1 MAASECAKFCV
12 VLFTIAIALVSASK
26 SDIRKDV
33 IDVQDYITL
42 RNLVKELQ
50 VTLKVHESRFEM
62 LENRLLQSERKT
74 DLLVRERKRNLQV
87 INELSRHL
95 SGIENKEAQ
104 IKPFAKRLL
113 VAPTSPTEQVAFYVH
128 LTTSL
133 PSPGANQIIKFDHV
147 MVNIGNGYH
156 NNTGVFIVPTSGVYV
171 FSWSIRLNGGSV
183 HSAELVINNETHGK
197 VYLDS
202 SHLDGHVSAGSIARL
217 QAGDDVYMRVKAG
230 VCHNRG
236 AIFSDVCGW
245 SSFMGWK
252 ISSL

>member
-26 SDIRKDV
+26 SDKRKDV

-95 SGIENKEAQ
+95 SGIETRKL
-104 IKPFAKRLL
+104 K
-113 VAPTSPTEQVAFYVH
+113 
-128 LTTSL
+128 
-133 PSPGANQIIKFDHV
+133 
-147 MVNIGNGYH
+147 
-156 NNTGVFIVPTSGVYV
+156 
-171 FSWSIRLNGGSV
+171 
-183 HSAELVINNETHGK
+183 
-197 VYLDS
+197 
-202 SHLDGHVSAGSIARL
+202 
-217 QAGDDVYMRVKAG
+217 
-230 VCHNRG
+230 
-236 AIFSDVCGW
+236 
-245 SSFMGWK
+245 
-252 ISSL
+252 

>member
-104 IKPFAKRLL
+104 IKPFASKKIRRENVQEDVSKIRKGTIMMFHVTEYWCVSNHGNMIQKPSKQIGDLK
-113 VAPTSPTEQVAFYVH
+113 TSK
-128 LTTSL
+128 
-133 PSPGANQIIKFDHV
+133 GI
-147 MVNIGNGYH
+147 H
-156 NNTGVFIVPTSGVYV
+156 NV
-171 FSWSIRLNGGSV
+171 WR
-183 HSAELVINNETHGK
+183 
-197 VYLDS
+197 
-202 SHLDGHVSAGSIARL
+202 
-217 QAGDDVYMRVKAG
+217 
-230 VCHNRG
+230 
-236 AIFSDVCGW
+236 
-245 SSFMGWK
+245 
-252 ISSL
+252 